1 MLCAAAIEASPPA
14 PRRVRLLGGEVDLVT
29 ADQVMDFI
37 AARVA
42 SGRGAI
48 VANHNLHSLHLQRGS
63 QGMRR
68 FYELADLI
76 EADSTPMIAWGR
88 LLGLPISPRHR
99 CTYLDW
105 REQFWGRA
113 TADGWRVFYL
123 GGAPGVAA
131 KGAAAVRTRHGGV
144 RIGVRDG
151 YFDAAPGSP
160 ANQAVLS
167 EIADFAPH
175 VLLVGMGMP
184 RQEQWILDSISE
196 LGRYVVLPVGAAL
209 DYEAG
214 AVPTPPRWMGRAGLE
229 WAFRFATE
237 PRRLFTR
244 YFLEP
249 WSLIPAAA
257 RDVRLALSA
266 GR

>member
-1 MLCAAAIEASPPA
+1 MLSAAAIDAPPPA
-14 PRRVRLLGGEVDLVT
+14 PRRIRLLGGEVDLVT
-29 ADQVMDFI
+29 AAEVMDFI

-42 SGRGAI
+42 SGRGGV
-48 VANHNLHSLHLQRGS
+48 VANHNLHSLHLQRRS
-63 QGMRR
+63 EGMRR

-76 EADSTPMIAWGR
+76 EADSTPMIAWGK
-88 LLGLPISPRHR
+88 LLGLPISRRHR

-105 REQFWGRA
+105 REAFWARA
-113 TADGWRVFYL
+113 ASNGWRVFYL

-131 KGAAAVRTRHGGV
+131 KGAAAVRERQPGV
-144 RIGVRDG
+144 RIEVSDG
-151 YFDAAPGSP
+151 YFDAAPGS
-160 ANQAVLS
+160 ADNCARL
-167 EIADFAPH
+167 ERIAAFGTQ

-184 RQEQWILDSISE
+184 RQEQWILDHAGA
-196 LGRYVVLPVGAAL
+196 LAGYVVLPVGAAF

-214 AVPTPPRWMGRAGLE
+214 AAPTPPRWMGAVGLE
-229 WAFRFATE
+229 WAFRFASE

-257 RDVRLALSA
+257 HDIRAACA
-266 GR
+266 GLR